1 MLHCRYKY
9 CEFLLICGIPIFVNL
24 MESIKP
30 RNQKFQQGEG
40 PLITNAQIDILTKA
54 TETGINEIK

>member
-9 CEFLLICGIPIFVNL
+9 CEFLIICGIPIFANL

-30 RNQKFQQGEG
+30 RNQKFQQ
-40 PLITNAQIDILTKA
+40 ITNAQIDILTKA

>member
-1 MLHCRYKY
+1 
-9 CEFLLICGIPIFVNL
+9 
-24 MESIKP
+24 MESITP

-40 PLITNAQIDILTKA
+40 PLITYAQIYILTKA

>member
-9 CEFLLICGIPIFVNL
+9 CEFLIICGMPIFANL

-30 RNQKFQQGEG
+30 RNQKLQQGEG
-40 PLITNAQIDILTKA
+40 PLITNVQIDILTKA
-54 TETGINEIK
+54 TETRINEIK